1 MRRALVITVSDR
13 SSGGHREDMSG
24 PAAVDALGAA
34 GFEVGPPIVVADEI
48 TEITVALRDAVNDGF
63 SLVVTTGGTG
73 LSLRD
78 VTPEATRKVIDRE
91 VPGLA
96 EAMRAEGRKSTPMAA
111 ISRAVAG
118 TARSTLIVN
127 LPGSP
132 KGVTESLDA
141 VLPVLPHALDVLGG
155 STAH

>member
-13 SSGGHREDMSG
+13 SSAGQREDLSG
-24 PAAVDALGAA
+24 PAAVEVLQAA
-34 GFEVGPPIVVADEI
+34 GFEVGPPIIVADEI
-48 TEITVALRDAVNDGF
+48 TEITAALRDAVAEHC

-73 LSLRD
+73 LSPRD
-78 VTPEATRKVIDRE
+78 VTPEATRTIIDRE

-111 ISRAVAG
+111 ISRAIAG
-118 TARSTLIVN
+118 TAGKTLIVN

-132 KGVTESLDA
+132 AGVAESLDT
-141 VLPVLPHALDVLGG
+141 VLPVLNHALDVLGG
-155 STAH
+155 ATAH